1 MRKTRKIMGILLSW
15 IVLMGI
21 FQFMPIYIDEGRVYA
36 AEQSGDNSLS
46 SLSISPGTL
55 SPAFQYNVVDYTA
68 TVGEDVT
75 SVEVNA
81 QPSNEAA
88 AIESVSGNTDL
99 QAGENTISIVVKA
112 QNGTTATYKI
122 VVTRGGTQEG
132 AAGDAADTTAQEP
145 QTDGTEGGITL
156 DGHPFNLAP
165 TIPADVVPQD
175 FTKTTVTCQ
184 GQQVEGLTFDKAEL
198 TLVYLTTPSTEVKNT
213 LAVYEGEEFYPFRKV
228 QLDEANYLIILNP
241 PKETGLSSE
250 YAQIEQTVGEF
261 ANVPAY
267 AKGGN
272 SSQAED
278 AQEQEG
284 NEAKGDSGGEGFS
297 LIYGASS
304 YGNKGWY
311 QYDAKESTIQRYNST
326 EASVSPIVPVTQ
338 PEDSLEPGAEMQSLQ
353 KAYTDMEEQYNN
365 QKDSS
370 RKTIAVLI
378 FIIAVLLVVVV
389 NLLLRGRKGEEDLL
403 EEDVDYDDLSEKVRQ
418 QVKSARK
425 SRREQEGRGG
435 RVTDDVESDPWEDD
449 TESGTVLKQRTKIIP
464 ELGADVSQAKGAGVK
479 SAKAEKNMG
488 RKQPRTEQK
497 PERRQPRAEQKPDSK
512 QLGAELRADM
522 KQPGTEPKADRKQPR
537 AEQKPDRRI
546 QTRVETRPEPRTAL
560 DEDFEVIDLEDL

>member
-1 MRKTRKIMGILLSW
+1 MGILLSW

-21 FQFMPIYIDEGRVYA
+21 FQFVPIYIDEGRVYA

-68 TVGEDVT
+68 SVGEDVT

-81 QPSNEAA
+81 QPSNETAT
-88 AIESVSGNTDL
+88 IESVSGNTDL
-99 QAGENTISIVVKA
+99 QAGENTVSIVVKA

-132 AAGDAADTTAQEP
+132 AAGDAEAQQP
-145 QTDGTEGGITL
+145 QTDGTEAGITI
-156 DGHPFNLAP
+156 DGHPFNLGP
-165 TIPADVVPQD
+165 TIPEDVVPQD

-228 QLDEANYLIILNP
+228 QMDEANYLIILNP

-250 YAQIEQTVGEF
+250 YAQIAQTVGEF
-261 ANVPAY
+261 ADVPAY
-267 AKGGN
+267 AKGVN
-272 SSQAED
+272 PSQAED
-278 AQEQEG
+278 AQEEEG
-284 NEAKGDSGGEGFS
+284 SQAGGDSGSEGFS

-311 QYDAKESTIQRYNST
+311 QYDAKESTIQRYNLT
-326 EASVSPIVPVTQ
+326 ETSASQIVPVTQ
-338 PEDSLEPGAEMQSLQ
+338 PEESLEPGAEMQSLQ

-370 RKTIAVLI
+370 RKTMAVLI

-425 SRREQEGRGG
+425 SRREQEGRSG
-435 RVTDDVESDPWEDD
+435 RITDDVENDPWEDD
-449 TESGTVLKQRTKIIP
+449 TESGAVLKQRTKIIP

-479 SAKAEKNMG
+479 AAKAEKNTG
-488 RKQPRTEQK
+488 RKQLRTEQK
-497 PERRQPRAEQKPDSK
+497 TDKRQPRAEQRVDRK
-512 QLGAELRADM
+512 QLGAELRADK
-522 KQPGTEPKADRKQPR
+522 KQPGTEPKADRTQPR
-537 AEQKPDRRI
+537 AEQKIDRKL
-546 QTRVETRPEPRTAL
+546 QTRIETRPEPRTAP